1 MPLASLLSELLLFY
15 SKKWVIKI
23 NIINNFRARLQLVNQ
38 KQEQNHKIS
47 LNCTSDSL
55 QRSARNDQ
63 VDECHVQADMVFVK
77 LFMKFHANKLGPR
90 KGKRKKMEEEPEKRR
105 GGEESLVE
113 KDSERGLG

>member
-47 LNCTSDSL
+47 LNAHQILSKEVREMIKLMNVMSI
-55 QRSARNDQ
+55 
-63 VDECHVQADMVFVK
+63 VK